1 MCIRDSLIF
10 EFFGLLSAVLVLC
23 TCIKT
28 HSCCG
33 LSAKCVVGEHTLNC
47 ELHSLFGLLAH
58 ELAVLYFLKTADVAG
73 VPSVVLVLKLV
84 AC

>member
-1 MCIRDSLIF
+1 M
-10 EFFGLLSAVLVLC
+10 LC

-58 ELAVLYFLKTADVAG
+58 ELAVLYFLKAADVAG